1 MVTDA
6 TIVGFAYKSAAESD
20 YTSSVAASVFGN
32 TATATL
38 TGLQAG
44 MDYTVYAYAS
54 ANGQQYTSGTASF
67 TTKAQQILTD
77 HTAWFELPAKT
88 TASTTLTMSLY
99 DGSNRNYTM
108 YYDKSTYMSYWV
120 AYPLASGHIGT
131 GRSGSWSATP
141 GIPTSDQINIWN
153 SSYGVNYGST
163 TSGGYDDKQ
172 EIYARGHQIPNA
184 DRNANNVMQAQT
196 FYATNSTPQIQ
207 NKFNASI
214 WSTLEGSVRNLA
226 KATDTLYVT
235 TGAALRK
242 VGGSEEVTYILPKNE
257 TVKQCPVPNYYY
269 KVLLKVKRSGGA
281 ITDALAVGV
290 WLPHEPFTSNDFS
303 AYVCSVA
310 QIEAWTGY
318 DFFANLPDDLE
329 AAAEKNSSWSAFT
342 AF

>member
-1 MVTDA
+1 M
-6 TIVGFAYKSAAESD
+6 GFAYKSAAESD

-67 TTKAQQILTD
+67 TTKTQQILTD

-88 TASTTLTMSLY
+88 TGSSTLTMSFY
-99 DGSNRNYTM
+99 DGSDRNYTM
-108 YYDKSTYMSYWV
+108 YYDKSTYTADWV
-120 AYPLASGHIGT
+120 AYPLASGHIST
-131 GRSGSWSATP
+131 GRKGEWKATP
-141 GIPTSDQINIWN
+141 GIPTSDQINIWT

-163 TSGGYDDKQ
+163 TNEGYNGNL

-184 DRNANNVMQAQT
+184 DRNANDVMQAQT
-196 FYATNSTPQIQ
+196 FYAANSTPQIQ

-214 WSTLEGSVRNLA
+214 WSSLEGSVRTIA
-226 KATDTLYVT
+226 KATDTVYVV
-235 TGAALRK
+235 TGAVLRK

-269 KVLLKVKRSGGA
+269 KVLLKVKRSGST
-281 ITDALAVGV
+281 ITDASAIGV
-290 WLPHEPFTSNDFS
+290 WLPHAPYSSNDFS
-303 AYVCSVA
+303 GYVTSVA

-318 DFFANLPDDLE
+318 DYFANLPDDLE
-329 AAAEKNSSWSAFT
+329 ATAERNTSWSAFS